1 MWVAALP
8 VGVNGKQLNSTFQS
22 RDTSAYKV
30 RHFFSSVRFFY
41 FHQETL
47 LWNYLKQNHVLW
59 LIHLLF
65 CFYVQDELGQS
76 VLQICNTMIGGAGAV
91 PAAAPKALQTGWAA
105 YGVTSASTVPP
116 SSTVVADPRVRGGV
130 LIFFPSYAVMES
142 VAARWKETG
151 VHDKLRN
158 SVGSVLMEPK
168 GAGISTSA
176 GPSSV
181 SNSNQSSSNHNG
193 KAGKSGYRGGRDNA
207 YAPASEGNFMLGNV
221 QKSKS
226 LNDDDDGENS
236 EAFRTI
242 VGQFEHA
249 IKVSGGCVLLAVCR

>member
-1 MWVAALP
+1 
-8 VGVNGKQLNSTFQS
+8 
-22 RDTSAYKV
+22 
-30 RHFFSSVRFFY
+30 
-41 FHQETL
+41 
-47 LWNYLKQNHVLW
+47 
-59 LIHLLF
+59 
-65 CFYVQDELGQS
+65 
-76 VLQICNTMIGGAGAV
+76 MIGGAAPQATPQAV
-91 PAAAPKALQTGWAA
+91 QTGWAA
-105 YGVTSASTVPP
+105 YGLTLASTAPP
-116 SSTVVADPRVRGGV
+116 STAVADPRVRGGV

-142 VAARWKETG
+142 VAARWKVTG

-176 GPSSV
+176 GPSSG
-181 SNSNQSSSNHNG
+181 SNNSGSSNNG
-193 KAGKSGYRGGRDNA
+193 GGDKYKAGRSGFHGGRDTA
-207 YAPASEGNFMLGNV
+207 YGPASEGNFMLGNV

>member
-1 MWVAALP
+1 M
-8 VGVNGKQLNSTFQS
+8 
-22 RDTSAYKV
+22 
-30 RHFFSSVRFFY
+30 
-41 FHQETL
+41 
-47 LWNYLKQNHVLW
+47 
-59 LIHLLF
+59 
-65 CFYVQDELGQS
+65 QDELGQS
-76 VLQICNTMIGGAGAV
+76 VLQICNAMIGGARAA

-105 YGVTSASTVPP
+105 YGVTSASTAPP
-116 SSTVVADPRVRGGV
+116 STAVADPRVRGGV

-176 GPSSV
+176 GPSSG
-181 SNSNQSSSNHNG
+181 SNGSQSNNSYGG
-193 KAGKSGYRGGRDNA
+193 KAGKSGFHGGRDSA

>member
-1 MWVAALP
+1 M
-8 VGVNGKQLNSTFQS
+8 
-22 RDTSAYKV
+22 
-30 RHFFSSVRFFY
+30 
-41 FHQETL
+41 
-47 LWNYLKQNHVLW
+47 
-59 LIHLLF
+59 
-65 CFYVQDELGQS
+65 
-76 VLQICNTMIGGAGAV
+76 LQICNTMIGGAAPQV
-91 PAAAPKALQTGWAA
+91 APKAVQSGWAA
-105 YGVTSASTVPP
+105 YGVTSASTAPP
-116 SSTVVADPRVRGGV
+116 STVVADPRVRGGV

-176 GPSSV
+176 GPSSG
-181 SNSNQSSSNHNG
+181 SNNG
-193 KAGKSGYRGGRDNA
+193 GGDKYKAGKSGFHGGRDNA
-207 YAPASEGNFMLGNV
+207 YQPASEGNFMLGNV